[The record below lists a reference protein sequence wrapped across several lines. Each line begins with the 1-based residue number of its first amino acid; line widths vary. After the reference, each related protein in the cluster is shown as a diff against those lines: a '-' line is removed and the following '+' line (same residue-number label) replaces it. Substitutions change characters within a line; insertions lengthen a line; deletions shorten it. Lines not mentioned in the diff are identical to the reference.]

1 MFLLGQNIQSWTTKR
16 IRKLGGSSFPEY
28 AAVDCSGDAVCIV
41 SQNGFK
47 FFFDSD
53 GMIQNPKD
61 VEEISNFFLCL

>member
-16 IRKLGGSSFPEY
+16 IRKLGSSSYPEY
-28 AAVDCSGDAVCIV
+28 AAIDRSGDAVCIV

-53 GMIQNPKD
+53 GMIQNPND
-61 VEEISNFFLCL
+61 VEEKSIFFLYN